1 MYFRLKF
8 VLFPSTSTHALKT
21 AMSKLVTQELAIVV
35 SVKTQTP
42 TILNEDF
49 LKQSGIIP
57 SDWKLAREPVYTDRV
72 AQIVFE
78 NGFSIAAQPDRIMF
92 LEAIGDKEI
101 ETISAGEVAQKY
113 VATLKLA
120 DYQAVGINFRSYVAH
135 NSPAAASEYINNQ
148 LLAAG
153 SWQQY
158 GTGAVRASV
167 NLVYDLSERQLNLSI
182 NEASIQFPEQP
193 ATPVVLFAGNFSYD
207 TSKIPAGDKSTE
219 ISKLIGNW
227 KQDLHE
233 YTTLI
238 SERFITAT
246 PDSEG
251 GSKGKAK
258 SVVEDMEVAYAA
270 ELPPVLLTAN

>member
-1 MYFRLKF
+1 MRQLI
-8 VLFPSTSTHALKT
+8 
-21 AMSKLVTQELAIVV
+21 TQELAIVV
-35 SVKTQTP
+35 SVKTQNP

-49 LKQSGIIP
+49 LKQTGIIP
-57 SDWKLAREPVYTDRV
+57 SDWKLAREPIYTDRV

-78 NGFSIAAQPDRIMF
+78 NGFSIAAQPDRVMF

-101 ETISAGEVAQKY
+101 DTISAGEVAQKY

-120 DYQAVGINFRSYVAH
+120 DYQAVGINFRSYVAQE
-135 NSPAAASEYINNQ
+135 SQEAASEYINGE
-148 LLAAG
+148 LLASG

-158 GTGAVRASV
+158 GTGTMRASL

-207 TSKIPAGDKSTE
+207 TSATSADGKAAKIAKV
-219 ISKLIGNW
+219 IGNW
-227 KQDLHE
+227 KQDLTE
-233 YTTLI
+233 YTALI
-238 SERFITAT
+238 TERFMTEAS
-246 PDSEG
+246 DSKG
-251 GSKGKAK
+251 GRKGKAK
-258 SVVEDMEVAYAA
+258 SVTEGMEVAYAA

>member
-1 MYFRLKF
+1 
-8 VLFPSTSTHALKT
+8 
-21 AMSKLVTQELAIVV
+21 MSNLINQELAIVV
-35 SVKTQTP
+35 SVKTQNP

-57 SDWKLAREPVYTDRV
+57 SDWKLAREPIYTDRV

-78 NGFSIAAQPDRIMF
+78 NGFSIAAQPDRVMF

-101 ETISAGEVAQKY
+101 DTISAGEVAQKY

-135 NSPAAASEYINNQ
+135 NSPEAASEYINSQ

-158 GTGAVRASV
+158 GIGAVRASV
-167 NLVYDLSERQLNLSI
+167 NLVYDLSERQLNLAI

-207 TSKIPAGDKSTE
+207 ASNISADDKATE
-219 ISKLIGNW
+219 IARVIGNW
-227 KQDLHE
+227 KQDLTE
-233 YTTLI
+233 YTALI
-238 SERFITAT
+238 TERFTAAS
-246 PDSEG
+246 D
-251 GSKGKAK
+251 SKGGHKGNAK
-258 SVVEDMEVAYAA
+258 SVVGDMEVAYAA
-270 ELPPVLLTAN
+270 ELPALALTAN

>member
-1 MYFRLKF
+1 
-8 VLFPSTSTHALKT
+8 
-21 AMSKLVTQELAIVV
+21 MSNLITQELAIVI
-35 SVKTQTP
+35 SVKTQNP

-49 LKQSGIIP
+49 LKQTGIIP
-57 SDWKLAREPVYTDRV
+57 SDWKLAREPIYTDRV

-78 NGFSIAAQPDRIMF
+78 NGFSIAAQPDRVMF
-92 LEAIGDKEI
+92 LEAVGDKDLA
-101 ETISAGEVAQKY
+101 TITAGEVAQKY

-135 NSPAAASEYINNQ
+135 NSPEAASEYINSQ

-153 SWQQY
+153 TWQQY

-207 TSKIPAGDKSTE
+207 ASKVSTDDKAAE
-219 ISKLIGNW
+219 IAQVIGNW
-227 KQDLHE
+227 KQDLTE
-233 YTTLI
+233 YTALI
-238 SERFITAT
+238 TERFIAAA
-246 PDSEG
+246 DNKG
-251 GSKGKAK
+251 GHKGNVK
-258 SVVEDMEVAYAA
+258 SVVADMEVAYAA
-270 ELPPVLLTAN
+270 ELPALALTAN

>member
-1 MYFRLKF
+1 
-8 VLFPSTSTHALKT
+8 
-21 AMSKLVTQELAIVV
+21 MSNLITQELAIVV
-35 SVKTQTP
+35 SVKTQNP

-78 NGFSIAAQPDRIMF
+78 NGFSIAAQPDRVMF
-92 LEAIGDKEI
+92 LEAVGDKEI
-101 ETISAGEVAQKY
+101 DTISAGEVAQKY

-120 DYQAVGINFRSYVAH
+120 DYQAVGINFRSYIAH
-135 NSPAAASEYINNQ
+135 SSPEAASDYINSQ

-167 NLVYDLSERQLNLSI
+167 NLVYDLSERQLNLAI

-207 TSKIPAGDKSTE
+207 ASKVSTDDKATE
-219 ISKLIGNW
+219 IARVIGNW
-227 KQDLHE
+227 KQDLTE
-233 YTTLI
+233 YTALI
-238 SERFITAT
+238 TERFT
-246 PDSEG
+246 PTSD
-251 GSKGKAK
+251 SKGGRKGNAK
-258 SVVEDMEVAYAA
+258 SVVADMEVAYAA
-270 ELPPVLLTAN
+270 ELPQLALTAN

>member
-1 MYFRLKF
+1 
-8 VLFPSTSTHALKT
+8 
-21 AMSKLVTQELAIVV
+21 MSQVITQELAIVV
-35 SVKTQTP
+35 SVKTQNP

-49 LKQSGIIP
+49 LKQTGIIP

-78 NGFSIAAQPDRIMF
+78 NGFSIAAQPDRVMF
-92 LEAIGDKEI
+92 LEAVGDKDLA
-101 ETISAGEVAQKY
+101 TISAGEVAQKY

-135 NSPAAASEYINNQ
+135 HSPEAASEYINTQ
-148 LLAAG
+148 LLESG

-158 GTGAVRASV
+158 GTGTVRASL

-207 TSKIPAGDKSTE
+207 ASATPADDKATE
-219 ISKLIGNW
+219 IAKVIGNW
-227 KQDLHE
+227 NQDLIE
-233 YTTLI
+233 YTALI
-238 SERFITAT
+238 SERFLNVT
-246 PDSEG
+246 PVSNG
-251 GSKGKAK
+251 GSRGKAK
-258 SVVEDMEVAYAA
+258 SVVEGMEVAYAA
-270 ELPPVLLTAN
+270 ELSKVALTAN

>member
-1 MYFRLKF
+1 
-8 VLFPSTSTHALKT
+8 
-21 AMSKLVTQELAIVV
+21 MSQLVTQELAIVV
-35 SVKTQTP
+35 SVKTQNP

-57 SDWKLAREPVYTDRV
+57 SDWKLAREPIYTERV

-78 NGFSIAAQPDRIMF
+78 NGFSIAAQPDRVMF
-92 LEAIGDKEI
+92 LEAVGDKEI
-101 ETISAGEVAQKY
+101 STISAGSVAQKY

-135 NSPAAASEYINNQ
+135 NSPEAASEYINSQ

-153 SWQQY
+153 NWQQY

-167 NLVYDLSERQLNLSI
+167 NLVYDLSERQLNLAI

-207 TSKIPAGDKSTE
+207 ASKIAADNKATE
-219 ISKLIGNW
+219 IAKVIGNW
-227 KQDLHE
+227 QQDLQE
-233 YTTLI
+233 YTNLI
-238 SERFITAT
+238 SERFLTA
-246 PDSEG
+246 SLNNKG
-251 GSKGKAK
+251 GSKGRAK
-258 SVVEDMEVAYAA
+258 SVVDDIEANYAA
-270 ELPPVLLTAN
+270 ELPPILAAVN

>member
-1 MYFRLKF
+1 
-8 VLFPSTSTHALKT
+8 
-21 AMSKLVTQELAIVV
+21 MSQIVTQELAIVI
-35 SVKTQTP
+35 SVKTQNP
-42 TILNEDF
+42 NLLNEDF
-49 LKQSGIIP
+49 LKQTGIVP
-57 SDWKLAREPVYTDRV
+57 SDWKLAREPIYTDRV

-78 NGFSIAAQPDRIMF
+78 NGFSIAAQPDRVMF
-92 LEAIGDKEI
+92 LEAVGDKEI
-101 ETISAGEVAQKY
+101 DTIKAGEVAQKY

-135 NSPAAASEYINNQ
+135 ASQEDASDYINSE

-158 GTGAVRASV
+158 GTGAVRASI

-207 TSKIPAGDKSTE
+207 ASQTAADDKANE
-219 ISKLIGNW
+219 IAKVIGNW
-227 KQDLHE
+227 KQDLNE
-233 YTTLI
+233 YTTLL
-238 SERFITAT
+238 SERFITT
-246 PDSEG
+246 RLDSKG

-258 SVVEDMEVAYAA
+258 SVVDGMEVAYAA
-270 ELPPVLLTAN
+270 DLPKVALTAN

>member
-1 MYFRLKF
+1 
-8 VLFPSTSTHALKT
+8 
-21 AMSKLVTQELAIVV
+21 MSKLITQELAIVV
-35 SVKTQTP
+35 SVKTQNP
-42 TILNEDF
+42 AILNEDF

-57 SDWKLAREPVYTDRV
+57 SDWKLAREPIYTDRV

-78 NGFSIAAQPDRIMF
+78 NGFSIAAQPDRVMF
-92 LEAIGDKEI
+92 LEAVGDKEI
-101 ETISAGEVAQKY
+101 DTISAGEVAQKY
-113 VATLKLA
+113 VTTLKLA
-120 DYQAVGINFRSYVAH
+120 DYQAVGINFRSYIAH
-135 NSPAAASEYINNQ
+135 NSPEAASEYINSQ

-207 TSKIPAGDKSTE
+207 ASKVSTDDKATE
-219 ISKLIGNW
+219 ISKVIGNW
-227 KQDLHE
+227 NQDLTE
-233 YTTLI
+233 YTALI
-238 SERFITAT
+238 TERFIVAS
-246 PDSEG
+246 DSKG

-258 SVVEDMEVAYAA
+258 SVVEGMEVAYAA
-270 ELPPVLLTAN
+270 ELPALALTAN